1 MTRALWVV
9 EARNGS
15 RWEPTE
21 AVGLTRDVARSLAID
36 EVCEERASQTRVV
49 RYIPAP
55 KDGET
60 FA

>member
-9 EARNGS
+9 EARKADEDWLACAAKLS
-15 RWEPTE
+15 R
-21 AVGLTRDVARSLAID
+21 DDAR
-36 EVCEERASQTRVV
+36 RAARKWRQAFSEHTRVV
-49 RYIPAP
+49 RYVPAP